1 MEQHLI
7 LRYHTM
13 KNYNILIIDDEKSQ
27 RDILQGYLAK
37 KGYKV
42 FTAESGSQGIKII
55 NENLVDIVFSDFKMP
70 EMTGLEILAKVS
82 QINPEIS
89 FVIIT
94 AYGTV
99 ENAVNAMH
107 LGAYDYLSK
116 PVNLDELDLLIA
128 RIIEH
133 KNLKSENELLKKQ
146 LYERYKLSSFISH
159 SSKMEEVISVS
170 VRVAESKA
178 TILITGENGTG
189 KEVLAKSIHFISPR
203 KDGPFVA
210 VNIPALS

>member
-27 RDILQGYLAK
+27 RDILQGYLDK

-55 NENLVDIVFSDFKMP
+55 NENLVDIVFSDYKMP

-159 SSKMEEVISVS
+159 SSKMEEVIKCC
-170 VRVAESKA
+170 R
-178 TILITGENGTG
+178 
-189 KEVLAKSIHFISPR
+189 
-203 KDGPFVA
+203 
-210 VNIPALS
+210 

>member
-1 MEQHLI
+1 
-7 LRYHTM
+7 M

-27 RDILQGYLAK
+27 RDILYGYLTK

-107 LGAYDYLSK
+107 LGAYDYISK

-128 RIIEH
+128 RIIEN

-146 LYERYKLSSFISH
+146 LYEKYKLSSFISQ
-159 SSKMEEVISVS
+159 SSKMEEVLSVA
-170 VRVAESKA
+170 VRVADSKA

-203 KDGPFVA
+203 KNNP
-210 VNIPALS
+210 

>member
-1 MEQHLI
+1 
-7 LRYHTM
+7 M

-55 NENLVDIVFSDFKMP
+55 NENLVDIVLSDYKMP

-99 ENAVNAMH
+99 ENAV
-107 LGAYDYLSK
+107 
-116 PVNLDELDLLIA
+116 
-128 RIIEH
+128 
-133 KNLKSENELLKKQ
+133 
-146 LYERYKLSSFISH
+146 
-159 SSKMEEVISVS
+159 
-170 VRVAESKA
+170 
-178 TILITGENGTG
+178 
-189 KEVLAKSIHFISPR
+189 
-203 KDGPFVA
+203 
-210 VNIPALS
+210 

>member
-1 MEQHLI
+1 
-7 LRYHTM
+7 M
-13 KNYNILIIDDEKSQ
+13 KNYSILIIDDEKSQ
-27 RDILQGYLAK
+27 RDILYGYLNK

-55 NENLVDIVFSDFKMP
+55 NENLVDIVLSDYKMP

-107 LGAYDYLSK
+107 LGAYDYISK

-128 RIIEH
+128 RIIEN

-146 LYERYKLSSFISH
+146 LYEKYKLSSFISQ
-159 SSKMEEVISVS
+159 SSKMEEVLSVA
-170 VRVAESKA
+170 VRVADSKA

-203 KDGPFVA
+203 KNNPFVA
-210 VNIPALS
+210 VNIPALPETLLRE

>member
-1 MEQHLI
+1 
-7 LRYHTM
+7 M

-27 RDILQGYLAK
+27 RDILYGYLNK

-107 LGAYDYLSK
+107 LGAYDYISK

-133 KNLKSENELLKKQ
+133 KNLKSENESLKKQ
-146 LYERYKLSSFISH
+146 LYEKYKLSSFISQ
-159 SSKMEEVISVS
+159 SSKMEEVLSVA
-170 VRVAESKA
+170 VRVADSKA
-178 TILITGENGTG
+178 TI
-189 KEVLAKSIHFISPR
+189 
-203 KDGPFVA
+203 
-210 VNIPALS
+210 